1 MQRPDA
7 LSSSRQ
13 FNDEIM
19 AEEYPDFSPHQFSPI
34 TNPPPEVLV
43 KDLSFSAHFFEAETP
58 SVQTDQ
64 LSFPDS
70 AVATDLS
77 PLPSFPAGT
86 DLSRPWDR
94 TISPTSD
101 TINRS
106 LRRASPQIDVST
118 GALVP
123 TSLERRT
130 EQLTPPTGA
139 LSVPAT
145 QSLVAALQAT
155 IKAKQAVREPIVIP
169 GNKRRERAVGLATLP
184 ERRLSPRLRLLIPLG
199 AFFSILLLS
208 LFALS
213 PLSDSNIPLVRSL
226 AGWTQA
232 QQITWNSFVAH
243 VMGTSQPQ
251 ATTTTSRPPAVPP
264 VQVLS
269 TSQYVAIAQQDAIA
283 AGISPTYFTR
293 QIMLESG
300 FNPNAISPS
309 GAVGIAQFEPSTAA
323 GLGFNPYDPVAALK
337 GAASYMARLSA
348 EYGGDYTKALA
359 AYNAGSGTVNSAI
372 QRGGANWLSLM
383 PPETQSYVARIT
395 GV

>member
-1 MQRPDA
+1 MRQPDA

-19 AEEYPDFSPHQFSPI
+19 AEEYPDFSPHQLSPI

-43 KDLSFSAHFFEAETP
+43 KDLSFNAQFSVSEAFA
-58 SVQTDQ
+58 VQTDQ
-64 LSFPDS
+64 LSFPGS
-70 AVATDLS
+70 VEGSGL
-77 PLPSFPAGT
+77 
-86 DLSRPWDR
+86 
-94 TISPTSD
+94 SD
-101 TINRS
+101 TWDNLGGSMASAANHALWRS
-106 LRRASPQIDVST
+106 PEQIDVST
-118 GALVP
+118 GMLVSSSP
-123 TSLERRT
+123 ERRT
-130 EQLTPPTGA
+130 EQLIPPTGA

-145 QSLVAALQAT
+145 QSLVSALQAT
-155 IKAKQAVREPIVIP
+155 LSTKQVIREPVIIP
-169 GNKRRERAVGLATLP
+169 GNKRYRLAVASASLP
-184 ERRLSPRLRLLIPLG
+184 EKRLSPHLRLLIPLS
-199 AFFSILLLS
+199 AFFCILLIS

-213 PLSDSNIPLVRSL
+213 PLSDSNIPLVSNL

-251 ATTTTSRPPAVPP
+251 ATTTTPHLPAVPP

-323 GLGFNPYDPVAALK
+323 GLGFNPYDPIAALK
-337 GAASYMARLSA
+337 GAANYMASLSA

-383 PPETQSYVARIT
+383 PAETQNYVARIT